1 MNLYGSWRTDDSYTA
16 LELGIFPCASRIE
29 NYDGSSV
36 SGGHD
41 DCEWNQ
47 RSVEEYLELAPSML
61 ILYNQV
67 EFNDRKFGDERVVK
81 KSKLHTQTI

>member
-29 NYDGSSV
+29 NYDGSV
-36 SGGHD
+36 LGGHD

-47 RSVEEYLELAPSML
+47 RAVEEYLESGPTML

-67 EFNDRKFGDERVVK
+67 QFNERKFGEDRIVK
-81 KSKLHTQTI
+81 KAMLN